1 MSDEDNILAREVTI
15 TGIISMNHLSHTC
28 TAINSMII
36 YSKLTRSMM
45 HYAVVNEVFE
55 IQVWCSVAED
65 SDGSFDM
72 AEGHADFEPQL
83 KTLSI

>member
-1 MSDEDNILAREVTI
+1 
-15 TGIISMNHLSHTC
+15 
-28 TAINSMII
+28 
-36 YSKLTRSMM
+36 M
-45 HYAVVNEVFE
+45 HYYTVINEVFE

-65 SDGSFDM
+65 LNGSFDM